1 MDHGVSHDIFFWWLL
16 YCNHLEKELVMDIK
30 EIWAD
35 KGMPPMVATNAMLG
49 IKYLVGIVL
58 QEHVQ
63 KSSKWTAWCWTRPG
77 HVLDIASI
85 VSDHFRTW
93 TPYERTEDG
102 QYICSML
109 TASKHTN

>member
-1 MDHGVSHDIFFWWLL
+1 
-16 YCNHLEKELVMDIK
+16 MDIK

-63 KSSKWTAWCWTRPG
+63 TSSKWTVLAGHSLDASWTL
-77 HVLDIASI
+77 H
-85 VSDHFRTW
+85 
-93 TPYERTEDG
+93 
-102 QYICSML
+102 Q
-109 TASKHTN
+109 